1 MISITEVPCLQVIVL
16 YLQIWVRL
24 KPFSTITCTCVFFS
38 VTQGLFTNLSPA
50 PRATRVITIQ
60 WAARR
65 SRTMFNSF
73 NNLGLPR
80 RFTISMLCAIFV
92 FVFSSGLVFASSA
105 MSLLTAN
112 GDNNVSHLNSILTGG
127 IRNI

>member
-1 MISITEVPCLQVIVL
+1 
-16 YLQIWVRL
+16 
-24 KPFSTITCTCVFFS
+24 
-38 VTQGLFTNLSPA
+38 
-50 PRATRVITIQ
+50 
-60 WAARR
+60 
-65 SRTMFNSF
+65 MFNSF